1 METKSHPANG
11 FSGGIITGALGA
23 LFLGIVLLYVLNM
36 SEVLAI
42 SVLEVPSVQRV
53 LLWAYENLRL
63 SVVAFFLTL
72 VFYTGALWRL
82 KHYLKDPTSASVEK
96 IGRAHV

>member
-1 METKSHPANG
+1 MKTKSYPANG

-42 SVLEVPSVQRV
+42 SVLDVPSVQRV
-53 LLWAYENLRL
+53 LLWAYENLR
-63 SVVAFFLTL
+63 
-72 VFYTGALWRL
+72 
-82 KHYLKDPTSASVEK
+82 
-96 IGRAHV
+96 